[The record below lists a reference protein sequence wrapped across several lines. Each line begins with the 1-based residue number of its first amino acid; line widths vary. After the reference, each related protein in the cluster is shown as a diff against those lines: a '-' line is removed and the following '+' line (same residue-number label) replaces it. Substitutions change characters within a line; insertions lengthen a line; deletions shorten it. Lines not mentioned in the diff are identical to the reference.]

1 MELKAI
7 EFKQKTG
14 LEVIVSQ
21 GKKRNL
27 INFWQWAYSDLVGN
41 TERGILAEYLVALAC
56 NIDDNAR
63 ISWDAYDLK
72 LDNGIRIEV
81 KSSGYLQ
88 TWRQESYTKPVF
100 SIRKTIAWDH
110 KENAYEK
117 EKKRQADVYVF
128 ALLAHKNQN
137 TLNPLDTRQWEF
149 YIIHS
154 QVLDKVVGDAR
165 QISLKK
171 LVKLGVVKSNF
182 DKLLEDIVL
191 VKH

>member
-110 KENAYEK
+110 K
-117 EKKRQADVYVF
+117 
-128 ALLAHKNQN
+128 
-137 TLNPLDTRQWEF
+137 
-149 YIIHS
+149 
-154 QVLDKVVGDAR
+154 
-165 QISLKK
+165 
-171 LVKLGVVKSNF
+171 
-182 DKLLEDIVL
+182 
-191 VKH
+191 

>member
-1 MELKAI
+1 MGIPK
-7 EFKQKTG
+7 G
-14 LEVIVSQ
+14 
-21 GKKRNL
+21 
-27 INFWQWAYSDLVGN
+27 
-41 TERGILAEYLVALAC
+41 GILAEYLVALAC

-154 QVLDKVVGDAR
+154 QVLDKVVGDAK

-182 DKLLEDIVL
+182 DKLLENIVL